1 MAQTEIE
8 EIVNVIKSE
17 NALHNEMY
25 NNTLSDINTK
35 LEDIANDGITT
46 DLIKSSLK
54 DLEIV
59 LESRHRFIS
68 EKFSELRESFEN
80 LNENSELL
88 TKNADLKIMFNLLN
102 EHIDHFAQEINDQ
115 RNLTLEIEAKLVE
128 FRNDNSKKE
137 EIIEN
142 ISVVK
147 DGVENI
153 NRGLEASIMDIN
165 SNLRGITK
173 TLMTMDVTDQNDII
187 KRELE
192 NIYLATNAILST
204 MEIFDQKNDEIAK
217 NQITKDD
224 ILSLA
229 GKIDN
234 SFALVSE
241 KVDALDKS
249 DNTNKI
255 IAEIEKNRNELLSF
269 NENVSKGL
277 SDYLTSVRDVLA
289 NSIEEIK
296 AAHAQNPDSDAYIPM
311 QKLENLEKLSD
322 DIKKID
328 TTISSQ
334 SENYLTVINTK
345 IKELGETLDGFKSEI
360 TSSNLQAAADFT
372 SKFQELSNKISD
384 FPQIFDGK
392 LIELQQKVD
401 NGLIS
406 IENFAQENNLKFGN
420 SLSEITGIRNDI
432 TDILAN
438 IGNLG
443 ANQDLFTA
451 HIDGKFNENLTELKD
466 NLSLF
471 EGGFEKLKHDIEQ
484 SNFDNRSILSE
495 IAEKTSVQ
503 INELLKNLH
512 AGQNSDILTAEF
524 KSGFENISENIMN
537 LRNIFTEISAQNVGN
552 ILSAIS
558 DSKGS
563 INDIEERLSGI
574 LSDGLNNSRSIIVS
588 AIEENKQ
595 LIEDL
600 NNHFMAI
607 SEQNAGNIL
616 SGIETASAKID
627 AVNENISSTFG
638 GTFDNIQ
645 QTVSDIKDETKQQLD
660 SLNEHFTTISEQN
673 AGNILSGIE
682 TASAKIDAV
691 NENISST
698 FGGTFENIQQTVSD
712 IKDETKQQFDSLNEH
727 FTTISEQNAGNI
739 LSGIETASAKI
750 DAVNEN
756 ISSTFGGT
764 FENIQQTVSDIKDE
778 TKQQLDSLN
787 EHFTTLSEQN
797 AGNILSGIHSNAL
810 KIDMLGV
817 DLSTEL
823 DNSFEMVRNYIKQTE
838 DSQKENS
845 QQFETLSASLTKL
858 ENEFSQ
864 NSEKFKT
871 AIEEQINSLSNYI
884 TVLQET
890 AEKTSDSD
898 KFDALTEKMLS
909 VETALHD
916 ASDTFSDNLMMVQ
929 NKVLDY
935 ENSVNYLSEQ
945 TAKKLDSTLEEI
957 SAIKDEFT
965 KAAEKISNSGEEV
978 SGITTSL
985 IEKFQEITT
994 ADKDENQIQNTLTI
1008 MESQLE
1014 KLQELLTQNNLD
1026 NFDNVDNK
1034 ISDLRQEISLV
1045 KTDISEIITSKTDAV
1060 AGEFAPLKE
1069 ALDNFV
1075 NTGFDNIL
1083 ENIKSQIELSYLNF
1097 SSDVNESLTENHDNY
1112 LQLNDAYKEL
1122 IEKFTKVEEIIND
1135 LNENRIGVMTSTIN
1149 TVESNITNN
1158 FAKTNELLENWKN
1171 DLKNLETR
1179 TNTGF
1184 KNTEHVL
1191 DGILRHLSVLAKNSS
1206 DVSLKDLKEQFMSK
1220 FDYFDSEVTSKLK
1233 VINDELDN
1241 GGQNTTTALNNLKNL
1256 LEEIN
1261 SNQNSL
1267 DKNLNALHEKVD
1279 VIALS
1284 DSSERIEDLMQSL
1297 HEKVDILASSGE
1309 TEKVEEMLSTLHEK
1323 IDLLVTTDGSDDKLE
1338 EIEEV
1343 LQTLNDK
1350 IDVFTLTDNEE
1361 RIEVLVKS
1369 LHDKVDILALS
1380 DDNEII
1386 NEIQN
1391 IKELAKSLHD
1401 KVDVLALSDDN
1412 EIINE
1417 IHDIK
1422 ELVFEQRKQ
1431 FEKSGLSER
1440 AQNID
1445 KCLEKLLSD
1454 LSNVEERITGLDLE
1468 KNASDIKDSVMN
1480 AILAVADQIT
1490 FAEET
1495 EEIKG
1500 FVEERTD
1507 EINKNLLEVKKQL
1520 NNIASSSDSW
1530 DYTYT
1535 MQDIESDIAK
1545 LRLILNDISASS
1557 SKEDIS
1563 EISQNM
1569 HKIAASVNSL
1579 HSSLTEEQILD
1590 LKSNIEKINE
1600 DVLSLSSRTN
1610 KLLLTSDES
1619 YRALT
1624 DGLDEFSKISNQLQK
1639 RIDILD
1645 NSSINE
1651 VIEQKLDTI
1660 TESVATSANANEVI
1674 RQVMMYLGE
1683 WIDDASEKL
1692 NSITADTSNLSV
1704 INSEICLLKSMID
1717 NTEIIDSLEK
1727 KFNAQQERI
1736 EMLEQKLDAVFGT
1749 LQHSAA
1755 QSATFEDTFINMI
1768 NEKTNKID
1776 SKIEILEKIDGTI
1789 DKLDEKMKK
1798 LDDKLTKLS
1807 KGIEKLASYVDED

>member
-1 MAQTEIE
+1 M
-8 EIVNVIKSE
+8 
-17 NALHNEMY
+17 
-25 NNTLSDINTK
+25 
-35 LEDIANDGITT
+35 
-46 DLIKSSLK
+46 
-54 DLEIV
+54 
-59 LESRHRFIS
+59 
-68 EKFSELRESFEN
+68 
-80 LNENSELL
+80 
-88 TKNADLKIMFNLLN
+88 
-102 EHIDHFAQEINDQ
+102 
-115 RNLTLEIEAKLVE
+115 
-128 FRNDNSKKE
+128 
-137 EIIEN
+137 
-142 ISVVK
+142 
-147 DGVENI
+147 
-153 NRGLEASIMDIN
+153 
-165 SNLRGITK
+165 
-173 TLMTMDVTDQNDII
+173 
-187 KRELE
+187 
-192 NIYLATNAILST
+192 
-204 MEIFDQKNDEIAK
+204 
-217 NQITKDD
+217 
-224 ILSLA
+224 
-229 GKIDN
+229 
-234 SFALVSE
+234 
-241 KVDALDKS
+241 
-249 DNTNKI
+249 
-255 IAEIEKNRNELLSF
+255 
-269 NENVSKGL
+269 
-277 SDYLTSVRDVLA
+277 
-289 NSIEEIK
+289 
-296 AAHAQNPDSDAYIPM
+296 
-311 QKLENLEKLSD
+311 
-322 DIKKID
+322 
-328 TTISSQ
+328 
-334 SENYLTVINTK
+334 
-345 IKELGETLDGFKSEI
+345 
-360 TSSNLQAAADFT
+360 
-372 SKFQELSNKISD
+372 
-384 FPQIFDGK
+384 
-392 LIELQQKVD
+392 
-401 NGLIS
+401 
-406 IENFAQENNLKFGN
+406 
-420 SLSEITGIRNDI
+420 
-432 TDILAN
+432 
-438 IGNLG
+438 
-443 ANQDLFTA
+443 
-451 HIDGKFNENLTELKD
+451 
-466 NLSLF
+466 
-471 EGGFEKLKHDIEQ
+471 
-484 SNFDNRSILSE
+484 
-495 IAEKTSVQ
+495 
-503 INELLKNLH
+503 
-512 AGQNSDILTAEF
+512 
-524 KSGFENISENIMN
+524 
-537 LRNIFTEISAQNVGN
+537 
-552 ILSAIS
+552 
-558 DSKGS
+558 
-563 INDIEERLSGI
+563 
-574 LSDGLNNSRSIIVS
+574 
-588 AIEENKQ
+588 
-595 LIEDL
+595 
-600 NNHFMAI
+600 
-607 SEQNAGNIL
+607 
-616 SGIETASAKID
+616 
-627 AVNENISSTFG
+627 
-638 GTFDNIQ
+638 
-645 QTVSDIKDETKQQLD
+645 SDIKDETKQQLD
-660 SLNEHFTTISEQN
+660 SLNEHFTT
-673 AGNILSGIE
+673 L
-682 TASAKIDAV
+682 
-691 NENISST
+691 
-698 FGGTFENIQQTVSD
+698 
-712 IKDETKQQFDSLNEH
+712 
-727 FTTISEQNAGNI
+727 SEQNAGNI

-945 TAKKLDSTLEEI
+945 TAKKLDSTLDEI

-1323 IDLLVTTDGSDDKLE
+1323 IDLLVTTDGSGDKLE

-1660 TESVATSANANEVI
+1660 TESVTTSANANEVI

>member
-432 TDILAN
+432 MDILAN

-471 EGGFEKLKHDIEQ
+471 EGCFEKLKHDIEQ

-698 FGGTFENIQQTVSD
+698 FGGTFDNIQQTMSD
-712 IKDETKQQFDSLNEH
+712 IKDETKQQLDSLNEH
-727 FTTISEQNAGNI
+727 FTTLSEQNAGNI

-1660 TESVATSANANEVI
+1660 TESVTTSANANEVI